1 MASTSGSSS
10 WAQLGAAALG
20 GVLSYEAGQA
30 NNVPSATQ
38 GFTTNDVASLYYGQ
52 NALGQ
57 PTVGYNPAGVVAV
70 PSTGVSGTEML
81 VIGGL
86 VIAAVVAFFLLRK
99 G

>member
-38 GFTTNDVASLYYGQ
+38 GFTSNDVASLYYGQ
-52 NALGQ
+52 NAIGQ
-57 PTVGYNPAGVVAV
+57 PTVGYAPNAAGYPPSSSSFGGSSILIVGGLLVAGV
-70 PSTGVSGTEML
+70 L
-81 VIGGL
+81 
-86 VIAAVVAFFLLRK
+86 AFMLLRR
-99 G
+99 

>member
-30 NNVPSATQ
+30 NNVPSTSDT
-38 GFTTNDVASLYYGQ
+38 FSNPDIASIYYGQ

-57 PTVGYNPAGVVAV
+57 PTVGYAPQSGV
-70 PSTGVSGTEML
+70 PMQSSGMTGTDVL
-81 VIGGL
+81 IIGGL
-86 VIAAVVAFFLLRK
+86 VVAAIVGFILLRK
-99 G
+99 